1 MSKINFLSFF
11 SFMLFLGCAN
21 TYKLYKTSDF
31 NFSES
36 YYSSWSSGVRGG
48 GSGFNIFLIIAKNSK
63 FNDDKNKLEG
73 IYFKGKYVK
82 LKYQGLNKYQAFI
95 KEKNNSDTLRFE
107 DYPKNKTTT
116 TKQEKIPFILKNN
129 EAVIRYSINEKQHYI
144 KTILTKKK
152 TIDFPM

>member
-21 TYKLYKTSDF
+21 TYKLEKTSDF

-36 YYSSWSSGVRGG
+36 YYSSWSSGIREG
-48 GSGFNIFLIIAKNSK
+48 GSGFNIFLTMEENSK
-63 FNDDKNKLEG
+63 FNDGNNKLEG

-82 LKYQGLNKYQAFI
+82 LKYQGLDKYQAFI
-95 KEKNNSDTLRFE
+95 KENNNSDILKFE
-107 DYPKNKTTT
+107 DYPINKTVA
-116 TKQEKIPFILKNN
+116 TKQEKIPFILKDN
-129 EAVIRYSINEKQHYI
+129 EAVIHYLINNKQHYI

>member
-11 SFMLFLGCAN
+11 SLMVFFGCAN
-21 TYKLYKTSDF
+21 TYKLEKTSDF

-48 GSGFNIFLIIAKNSK
+48 GSGFNIFLVIAENSR
-63 FNDDKNKLEG
+63 FNVDNNKLEG

-82 LKYQGLNKYQAFI
+82 LKYQGDNKYQAFI
-95 KEKNNSDTLRFE
+95 KENNNADTLEFE
-107 DYPKNKTTT
+107 GFPKNKKVV

-129 EAVIRYSINEKQHYI
+129 EVVIHYSMNEKQHYI

-152 TIDFPM
+152 TIGFPM